1 MISGKYFGFLVH
13 YFIHLLVHLFV
24 FRALYSSY
32 CQNMPSARQAI
43 TDLGGEAN
51 PASILH
57 HCQAEAGHQLPL
69 SSYLLKPMQRLTKYQ
84 LLLKD
89 LVRVLKYW

>member
-1 MISGKYFGFLVH
+1 M

-89 LVRVLKYW
+89 LVESSNIGKTPTFYM

>member
-1 MISGKYFGFLVH
+1 M
-13 YFIHLLVHLFV
+13 
-24 FRALYSSY
+24 
-32 CQNMPSARQAI
+32 
-43 TDLGGEAN
+43 GGENN

-89 LVRVLKYW
+89 LVEASNIVCGKAELEEALSELLNVVKTVNDSLHSVTIRFVD